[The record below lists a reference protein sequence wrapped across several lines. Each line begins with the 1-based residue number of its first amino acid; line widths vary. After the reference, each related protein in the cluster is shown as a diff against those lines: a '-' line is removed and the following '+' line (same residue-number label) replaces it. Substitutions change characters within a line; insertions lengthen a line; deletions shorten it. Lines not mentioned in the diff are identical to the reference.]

1 MCLSS
6 FHNFYCLLLF
16 VSSILMFG
24 FLLSVFLRLQ
34 LSLNNSTVYLTT
46 SKTIRHENGWLFRHV
61 SEIHQQVIKF
71 KLGKDMKTL
80 VHSWCFFFYLIVR
93 IHPCQRTLC
102 YPILKKIYRL
112 FESFNI
118 VMIPKRF
125 QESVTR
131 WVNQNY
137 IYFHLLSKWQFT
149 GIFGN

>member
-46 SKTIRHENGWLFRHV
+46 SKTIRHENGRLFRHV

-80 VHSWCFFFYLIVR
+80 VHS
-93 IHPCQRTLC
+93 
-102 YPILKKIYRL
+102 
-112 FESFNI
+112 
-118 VMIPKRF
+118 
-125 QESVTR
+125 
-131 WVNQNY
+131 
-137 IYFHLLSKWQFT
+137 
-149 GIFGN
+149 